1 MLALHPR
8 LAICP
13 ILPLHLHQTKNKA
26 RWRSLVCPL
35 IQVRYV
41 SVFQEKTEFSFLLR
55 DDAIQAL
62 VGAKY
67 LPKSRLAFS
76 LVSVANVLT
85 PGSLYPQSRAIP
97 LKKNPVTPSTS
108 VTCITK
114 SMVLL
119 FGSLGPTRRF
129 LAHINGEVSAL
140 AMLEFS
146 LQMVASTSFLMFV
159 CPLGT
164 QVTLTNFPKAFLR
177 LS

>member
-26 RWRSLVCPL
+26 CWRSLVCPL

-41 SVFQEKTEFSFLLR
+41 SVFQEKNEFSFLLR